1 MRVTKIKCFGRTFP
15 RWLRSHRA
23 EVLPLELEEIFE
35 PRQLDL
41 GEPEDDE
48 TETARA
54 LWEREK
60 RELFRQHRTLG
71 HPQPSD
77 LARALRHAGPAIR
90 FILTEMRCP
99 TCEARPLPLPPR
111 PGMLPRCFRF
121 NQCIGVDLVNLE
133 VRDRISAKAI
143 DVVCW
148 GTGLQIVQSLWNGHT
163 ALAVM
168 SEFKAVW
175 VKHYGC
181 QKSLLSTIKD
191 QNSWRSEFQLPAG
204 AAGVL
209 TMPIDSQGPWHK
221 W

>member
-1 MRVTKIKCFGRTFP
+1 MRVTKIKCFGRTFS

-41 GEPEDDE
+41 DEPEDDE

-54 LWEREK
+54 LWNGRS
-60 RELFRQHRTLG
+60 G
-71 HPQPSD
+71 SCSD
-77 LARALRHAGPAIR
+77 NLAIWGIHNLQTWHALCDTRDLQNG
-90 FILTEMRCP
+90 FSLTEMRCP

-133 VRDRISAKAI
+133 VREDFGKAI

-163 ALAVM
+163 AHAVM
-168 SEFKAVW
+168 SEFKAV
-175 VKHYGC
+175 
-181 QKSLLSTIKD
+181 
-191 QNSWRSEFQLPAG
+191 
-204 AAGVL
+204 
-209 TMPIDSQGPWHK
+209 
-221 W
+221 